1 MLSYPR
7 EGQVVQMWYRDKT
20 MPLHGLT
27 GTIVIVSRG
36 PGPRNHGIAVDGV
49 MYVVNRGHLRKVG
62 DE

>member
-1 MLSYPR
+1 
-7 EGQVVQMWYRDKT
+7 MWYRDKT